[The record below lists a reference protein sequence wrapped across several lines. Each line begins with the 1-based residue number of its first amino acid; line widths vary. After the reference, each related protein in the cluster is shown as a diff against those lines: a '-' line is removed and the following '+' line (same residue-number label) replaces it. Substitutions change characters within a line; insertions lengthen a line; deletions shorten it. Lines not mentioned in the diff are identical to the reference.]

1 MKADKINNIKL
12 FGSVHTFTIRC
23 TYPISALPDEFNWV
37 RSQPSHRNNKNQLYY
52 YYTLNLNKYAGKELW
67 TQSEF
72 NKYFHEAL
80 FDLGLSEEDT
90 VFYRIDYRFDQLE
103 DTYQEQEKLHLALIA
118 LLSRTYKMENFYQS
132 LNPITYEG
140 LTVRAQGARYQFE
153 NYNKSKEDPC
163 CPARNRFEIRTLKVN
178 DRCDISRLMEEW
190 IIRMRKALKN
200 YDNLQNLCNME
211 LVKLYQ
217 SEMKS
222 KKVRTLSEFIRKYQ
236 QTIFS
241 NSQLVDLMKQLGKE
255 NPKSSAHNCK
265 IKNKIEF
272 VSRKDLETYIDKM
285 STVVAAYKNDTQEGY
300 QKEPFSNQ
308 KKSYKVA

>member
-12 FGSVHTFTIRC
+12 FYNIHTFTIRC

-80 FDLGLSEEDT
+80 FDLRLSEEDT
-90 VFYRIDYRFDQLE
+90 VFYRIDYRFNQLE

-118 LLSRTYKMENFYQS
+118 LLFRTYKLENFYQNHNFLTHKN
-132 LNPITYEG
+132 LN
-140 LTVRAQGARYQFE
+140 LLAQGNNEIYE
-153 NYNKSKEDPC
+153 NYNKFKEDPNC
-163 CPARNRFEIRTLKVN
+163 YAKNIFEIKILKIKNKCNPNTL
-178 DRCDISRLMEEW
+178 IEEKLQ
-190 IIRMRKALKN
+190 RMRKALKN
-200 YDNLQNLCNME
+200 YDELQNLCNIE
-211 LVKLYQ
+211 LVKIYQ

-222 KKVRTLSEFIRKYQ
+222 KKVRTLSEFIRMYQ
-236 QTIFS
+236 QTIFT
-241 NSQLVDLMKQLGKE
+241 NSQLVNFMKQIGKE

-265 IKNKIEF
+265 MKNKIEF
-272 VSRKDLETYIDKM
+272 ISSKDLETYINKM

-300 QKEPFSNQ
+300 QID
-308 KKSYKVA
+308 